1 MTGPNSAGASVMT
14 MLGCLLERQPADARD
29 LSRYRA
35 YVLESSL
42 DSVLEESGVRAQDV
56 QTVHERPAEIR
67 QLEWRGPLLPSDG
80 ELADPVHDITFAFY
94 NRALYQITVSYD
106 GDRTQE
112 LTSDDII
119 EALSGTYGSPI
130 VTSAIVRPPMAL
142 PDAVAVA
149 QWDDVSSSA
158 TLLRDTHSAE
168 FKLILVSKALS
179 ARAQDAIHEAIR
191 MDALEAPQRELAEQA
206 KRAFDARVVREK
218 TRANNKAAFRP

>member
-1 MTGPNSAGASVMT
+1 MTGLHIAGACAMT

-29 LSRYRA
+29 VTRYRA

-42 DSVLEESGVRAQDV
+42 DSVLKESGVRAQDV
-56 QTVHERPAEIR
+56 QTVHQRPAEIH
-67 QLEWRGPLLPSDG
+67 QLEWRASWLPSDG

-106 GDRTQE
+106 GDRTEE

-119 EALSGTYGSPI
+119 ETLSGTYGPPI

-149 QWDDVSSSA
+149 QWDDISSSA
-158 TLLRDTHSAE
+158 TLLRDAHSAE
-168 FKLILVSKALS
+168 FKLILMSKALS
-179 ARAQDAIHEAIR
+179 ARAHDAIHKAIR
-191 MDALEAPQRELAEQA
+191 MDALEAPQRELAQRA
-206 KRAFDARVVREK
+206 KRASDASVVREK
-218 TRANNKAAFRP
+218 TKANNKAAFRP